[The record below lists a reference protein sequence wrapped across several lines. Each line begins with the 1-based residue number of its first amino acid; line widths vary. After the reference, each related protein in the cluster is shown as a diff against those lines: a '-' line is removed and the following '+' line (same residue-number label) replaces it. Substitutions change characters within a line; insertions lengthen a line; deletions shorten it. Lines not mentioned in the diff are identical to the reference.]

1 MIVRR
6 IFCLSN
12 RLKRKINRLAEL
24 RHRHKLGK
32 RDRFAL
38 AGGKAQTGGGL
49 AVDACHTVQIVDRAG
64 LFRNRAA
71 ALNANAIE
79 RITFWNVLLKN
90 KTEFLLL
97 T

>member
-1 MIVRR
+1 
-6 IFCLSN
+6 
-12 RLKRKINRLAEL
+12 
-24 RHRHKLGK
+24 
-32 RDRFAL
+32 
-38 AGGKAQTGGGL
+38 
-49 AVDACHTVQIVDRAG
+49 VQIVDRAG

-90 KTEFLLL
+90 KPEFLLL